1 MECSSA
7 HLRMYLEWDTP
18 KDLEVC
24 LYQVRHAYSH
34 HRSSLSEQ
42 NINSA
47 RASCRRKGPA
57 VASKNPFSDFSF
69 LLSERIQRNWH
80 LESYPGFSEREHTLS
95 LELRKNMLQNVH
107 FDIVALCQLVSIP
120 FDLFDMIVF
129 ILIRCWWA
137 KFWRPGSQS
146 LSDQK
151 TEARVWSESLVRKG
165 IEPYNN
171 ADYSVF
177 IKSWRWLCYP
187 GIYYP
192 NTHTI
197 QTSNNRNGSKIST
210 PTT

>member
-1 MECSSA
+1 
-7 HLRMYLEWDTP
+7 
-18 KDLEVC
+18 
-24 LYQVRHAYSH
+24 
-34 HRSSLSEQ
+34 
-42 NINSA
+42 
-47 RASCRRKGPA
+47 
-57 VASKNPFSDFSF
+57 
-69 LLSERIQRNWH
+69 
-80 LESYPGFSEREHTLS
+80 
-95 LELRKNMLQNVH
+95 MLQNVH
-107 FDIVALCQLVSIP
+107 FGAVAFCQLVGIP

-129 ILIRCWWA
+129 ILNRCWWA

-177 IKSWRWLCYP
+177 IKSWCWLCYS

-192 NTHTI
+192 KTHTI

-210 PTT
+210 PIKNMCSIFTHCTRPIQFKVSHLSVSTSWSEIREKLNFTQFRLQ

>member
-1 MECSSA
+1 
-7 HLRMYLEWDTP
+7 
-18 KDLEVC
+18 
-24 LYQVRHAYSH
+24 
-34 HRSSLSEQ
+34 
-42 NINSA
+42 
-47 RASCRRKGPA
+47 
-57 VASKNPFSDFSF
+57 
-69 LLSERIQRNWH
+69 
-80 LESYPGFSEREHTLS
+80 
-95 LELRKNMLQNVH
+95 MLQNVH
-107 FDIVALCQLVSIP
+107 FDIVAFRQLVGIP

-187 GIYYP
+187 GIYYLK
-192 NTHTI
+192 THTI
-197 QTSNNRNGSKIST
+197 QTSKKRKQNKHSYYLKTGAACRYIVLILYNLKWAIWAINSFTAKCGQRQIST
-210 PTT
+210 KFPHFIF